1 MITIDELLVKLK
13 NISDDG
19 SANLPVNTV
28 VIDPDYNITKYN
40 IEDVNVIIGR
50 KKEGFVSLESR

>member
-1 MITIDELLVKLK
+1 MTIDELLAKLK

-19 SANLPVNTV
+19 YGDLTVNTV
-28 VIDPDYNITKYN
+28 VIDSNYNITKYN

-50 KKEGFVSLESR
+50 KKERFVSLESR

>member
-1 MITIDELLVKLK
+1 MTIDELLTKLK

-19 SANLPVNTV
+19 YGNLTVNTV
-28 VIDPDYNITKYN
+28 VIDPNYNITKYN

-50 KKEGFVSLESR
+50 KKEGYVTLESR

>member
-1 MITIDELLVKLK
+1 MTIDELLVKLK

-19 SANLPVNTV
+19 YGDLTVNTV

>member
-1 MITIDELLVKLK
+1 MTIDELLAKLK

-19 SANLPVNTV
+19 YGSLTVNTV
-28 VIDPDYNITKYN
+28 VIDPNYNITKYN

-50 KKEGFVSLESR
+50 KKEGYVTLESR

>member
-1 MITIDELLVKLK
+1 MTIDELLIKLK

-19 SANLPVNTV
+19 YGNLTVNTV
-28 VIDPDYNITKYN
+28 VIDPNYNITKYN

-50 KKEGFVSLESR
+50 KKEGYVTLESR

>member
-1 MITIDELLVKLK
+1 MTIDELLAKLK

-19 SANLPVNTV
+19 YGNLTVNTV
-28 VIDPDYNITKYN
+28 VIDPNYNITKYN

>member
-1 MITIDELLVKLK
+1 MTIDELLAKLK

-19 SANLPVNTV
+19 YGNLTVNTV
-28 VIDPDYNITKYN
+28 VIDPNYNITKYN

-50 KKEGFVSLESR
+50 KKEGYVVLESR

>member
-1 MITIDELLVKLK
+1 MTIDELLVKLK

-19 SANLPVNTV
+19 YGDLTVNTV
-28 VIDPDYNITKYN
+28 VIDPNYNITKYN

-50 KKEGFVSLESR
+50 KKERFVSLESR

>member
-1 MITIDELLVKLK
+1 MTIDELLAKLK

-19 SANLPVNTV
+19 YGDLTVNTV
-28 VIDPDYNITKYN
+28 VIDPNYNITKYN

>member
-1 MITIDELLVKLK
+1 MTIDKLLAKLK

-19 SANLPVNTV
+19 YGNLTVNTV
-28 VIDPDYNITKYN
+28 VIDPNYNITKYN

-50 KKEGFVSLESR
+50 KKEGYVTLESR

>member
-19 SANLPVNTV
+19 YGNLPVNTV
-28 VIDPDYNITKYN
+28 VIDTNYNITKYN
-40 IEDVNVIIGR
+40 IENVNVIIGR
-50 KKEGFVSLESR
+50 KKEGYVTLESR

>member
-1 MITIDELLVKLK
+1 MTIDELLVKLK

-19 SANLPVNTV
+19 YGNLPVNTV
-28 VIDPDYNITKYN
+28 VIDPNYNITKYN

-50 KKEGFVSLESR
+50 KKNGFVSLESR

>member
-1 MITIDELLVKLK
+1 MTIDELLVKLK

-19 SANLPVNTV
+19 YGDLTVNTV
-28 VIDPDYNITKYN
+28 VIDPNYNITKYN
-40 IEDVNVIIGR
+40 IEDVNVILGR

>member
-1 MITIDELLVKLK
+1 MTIDELLTKLK

-19 SANLPVNTV
+19 YGNLTVNTV
-28 VIDPDYNITKYN
+28 VIDPNYNITKYN

-50 KKEGFVSLESR
+50 KKEGYVALESR

>member
-19 SANLPVNTV
+19 YGDLTVNTV
-28 VIDPDYNITKYN
+28 VIDPNYNITKYN

-50 KKEGFVSLESR
+50 KKNGFVSLESR

>member
-1 MITIDELLVKLK
+1 MTIDELLVKLK

-19 SANLPVNTV
+19 YGDLTVNTV
-28 VIDPDYNITKYN
+28 VIDPNYNITKYN

>member
-1 MITIDELLVKLK
+1 MTIDELLVKLK

-19 SANLPVNTV
+19 YGDLTVNTV
-28 VIDPDYNITKYN
+28 VIDPNYNITKYN

-50 KKEGFVSLESR
+50 KKNGYVTLESR

>member
-1 MITIDELLVKLK
+1 MTIDELLAKLK

-19 SANLPVNTV
+19 YGDLTVNTV
-28 VIDPDYNITKYN
+28 VIDPNYNITKYN

-50 KKEGFVSLESR
+50 KKEGYVTLESR

>member
-1 MITIDELLVKLK
+1 MTIDELLVKLK

-19 SANLPVNTV
+19 YGDLTVNTV
-28 VIDPDYNITKYN
+28 VIDPNYNITKYN

-50 KKEGFVSLESR
+50 KKNGFVSLESR

>member
-13 NISDDG
+13 NISDDRYG
-19 SANLPVNTV
+19 NLTVNTV
-28 VIDPDYNITKYN
+28 VIDPNYNITKYN

-50 KKEGFVSLESR
+50 KKEGYVTLESR

>member
-1 MITIDELLVKLK
+1 MTIDELLAKLK

-19 SANLPVNTV
+19 YGNLTINTV
-28 VIDPDYNITKYN
+28 VIDPNYNITKYN

-50 KKEGFVSLESR
+50 KKEGYVTLESR

>member
-1 MITIDELLVKLK
+1 MTIDELLTKLK

-19 SANLPVNTV
+19 YGNLPVNTV
-28 VIDPDYNITKYN
+28 VIDPNYNITKYN

-50 KKEGFVSLESR
+50 KKEGYVTLESR

>member
-1 MITIDELLVKLK
+1 MTIDELLVKLK

-19 SANLPVNTV
+19 YGNLTVNTI
-28 VIDPDYNITKYN
+28 VIDPNYNITKYS

-50 KKEGFVSLESR
+50 KKEGYVTLESR

>member
-1 MITIDELLVKLK
+1 MTIDELLVKLK

-19 SANLPVNTV
+19 YGNLTVNTV
-28 VIDPDYNITKYN
+28 VIDPNYNITKYN

-50 KKEGFVSLESR
+50 KKEGYITLESR

>member
-1 MITIDELLVKLK
+1 MTIDELLAKLK

-19 SANLPVNTV
+19 YGNLTVNTV
-28 VIDPDYNITKYN
+28 VIDPNYNITKYN

-50 KKEGFVSLESR
+50 KKEGYITLESR

>member
-1 MITIDELLVKLK
+1 MTIDELLVKLK

-19 SANLPVNTV
+19 YGNLTVNTV
-28 VIDPDYNITKYN
+28 VIDPNYNITKYN

>member
-1 MITIDELLVKLK
+1 MTIDELLVKLK

-19 SANLPVNTV
+19 YGDLTINTV
-28 VIDPDYNITKYN
+28 VIDSNYNITKYN

>member
-1 MITIDELLVKLK
+1 MTIDELLAKLK

-19 SANLPVNTV
+19 YGNLTVNTV
-28 VIDPDYNITKYN
+28 VIDPNYNITKYN

-50 KKEGFVSLESR
+50 KKEGHVTLESR

>member
-1 MITIDELLVKLK
+1 MTIDELLVKLK

-19 SANLPVNTV
+19 YGNLTVNTV
-28 VIDPDYNITKYN
+28 VIDPNYNITKYN

-50 KKEGFVSLESR
+50 KKEGYATLESR